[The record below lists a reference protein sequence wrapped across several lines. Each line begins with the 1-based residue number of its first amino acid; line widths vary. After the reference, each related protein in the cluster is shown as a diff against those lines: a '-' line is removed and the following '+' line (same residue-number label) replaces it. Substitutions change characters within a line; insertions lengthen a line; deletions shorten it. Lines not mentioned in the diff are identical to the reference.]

1 MAPRLPSGARV
12 AAQLIDAA
20 TPLRAGDVVVVRRPD
35 RPELQIVKR
44 IETIEPSGAIVVR
57 GDNPKAS
64 TDSRTFGPVTRRDIV
79 ARVRWRYW
87 PLPPVRF

>member
-1 MAPRLPSGARV
+1 MAPQLPSGARV

-20 TPLRAGDVVVVRRPD
+20 TRLRAGDIVVLRRPD

-44 IETIEPSGAIVVR
+44 IEMIDPSGAIIVR
-57 GDNPKAS
+57 GDNPQAS
-64 TDSRTFGPVTRRDIV
+64 TDSRTFGPVTRSDIL

-87 PLPPVRF
+87 PLPPIRF